1 MATNHNVEFPSIW
14 AWNGDTSGMDDI
26 GWKCAGQ
33 LQGMS
38 AAKIISLFGNSS
50 AQVSI
55 ASQQTDFG
63 DAALAVALLN
73 EWLA

>member
-1 MATNHNVEFPSIW
+1 
-14 AWNGDTSGMDDI
+14 
-26 GWKCAGQ
+26 
-33 LQGMS
+33 MS

-55 ASQQTDFG
+55 TSQQTDFG